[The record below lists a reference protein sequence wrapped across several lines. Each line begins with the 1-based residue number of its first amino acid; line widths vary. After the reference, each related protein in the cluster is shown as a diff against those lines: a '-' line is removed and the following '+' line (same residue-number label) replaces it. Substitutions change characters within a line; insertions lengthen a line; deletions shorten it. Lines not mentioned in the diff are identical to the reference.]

1 VNISDSGEFGRRL
14 VTLAELFDLKL
25 SPQRQAL
32 YFEALRDLSFDAVAS
47 ALNHAAKSCAFFP
60 KPAELR
66 QFACGDSEDQ
76 TESAWLLFRDAMR
89 IAGSYASVTVDDAAL
104 GETIVAVFGTW
115 PAACLAE
122 LSPEMWASK
131 RKEFGRVYRVMRGR
145 NLDGSRYLAGI
156 AERDNTSRHHSLR
169 HVPVARIGRDAVQAL
184 PPHDGE
190 RMRQSIAAVSH
201 DMTALGGVLKDFPR
215 LVKGETA

>member
-1 VNISDSGEFGRRL
+1 MNISDSGEFGRRL

-32 YFEALRDLSFDAVAS
+32 YFEALRDLSFDAVAG
-47 ALNHAAKSCAFFP
+47 ALNHAAKSCTFFP

-66 QFACGDSEDQ
+66 TFACGDSEDH
-76 TESAWLLFRDAMR
+76 TEAAWLMFRQAMR
-89 IAGSYASVTVDDAAL
+89 IAGSYASVAVDDAAL
-104 GETIVAVFGTW
+104 GESILAVFGSW
-115 PAACLAE
+115 PGACLAE

-131 RKEFGRVYRVMRGR
+131 RKEFGRVYRVMRQR
-145 NLDGSRYLAGI
+145 NLEGARYLPGL
-156 AERDNTSRHHSLR
+156 AETQNTSRNHSLKY
-169 HVPVARIGRDAVQAL
+169 VPVARIGREAVQSL

-190 RMRQSIAAVSH
+190 RMRQQIAAVSH